1 MKSLILFLIEKM
13 LDLTSANHKVWWE
26 DGQLPFDHIPF
37 VQVNHRVY
45 DCRHGVDR
53 HSSQKKK
60 NRTVIDIIHL
70 LMQYYRFNKS
80 KMKVK
85 RRC

>member
-80 KMKVK
+80 K
-85 RRC
+85 